1 MSQRTQAA
9 QRDFARALLDSEAP
23 VPLGIQA
30 WNNSDPSRRFAV
42 YRNNVVVSLVDA
54 LAETFP
60 VVQELVGIE
69 FFRAAAA
76 LFARQLPPSSPIL
89 ALYGRDFAS
98 FIETFEPAWSV
109 PYLADVA
116 RLEFTRVAAYH
127 VADATPLT
135 ALDQELVGASGATL
149 SALRFN
155 FHPSARLVR
164 SKFAVA
170 SLWAAHNG
178 TGLLESID
186 IDTPEDTLVCRV
198 DLEVELVRLAPG
210 GGEFVEALMSGHPLG
225 AAAEYALESHNDFN
239 LSLALSTLVRQQAV
253 TLIQLSRQEAT

>member
-1 MSQRTQAA
+1 MSQRIQAA
-9 QRDFARALLDSEAP
+9 QRDFAHALLAPEAP
-23 VPLGIQA
+23 VPASVQA
-30 WNNSDPSRRFAV
+30 WNGSDPVKRFAV

-76 LFARQLPPSSPIL
+76 VFVRQSPPSSPIL
-89 ALYGRDFAS
+89 AMYGRGFAA
-98 FIETFEPAWSV
+98 FIEMFEPAQSV

-116 RLEFTRVAAYH
+116 RLEFARVCAYH
-127 VADATPLT
+127 AADTTPLT
-135 ALDQELVGASGATL
+135 ALNEEFVGASGETL
-149 SALRFN
+149 GALRFN

-178 TGLLESID
+178 TGLLESVD
-186 IDTPEDTLVCRV
+186 IDTPEDTLVSRV
-198 DLEVELVRLAPG
+198 GLDVELVRLAPG
-210 GGEFVEALMSGHPLG
+210 SGEFVEALASGHSLG
-225 AAAEYALESHNDFN
+225 IAADRALQSHNDFD
-239 LSLALSTLVRQQAV
+239 LSLALSVLVRQQAV
-253 TLIQLSRQEAT
+253 TRIQLPR

>member
-1 MSQRTQAA
+1 M
-9 QRDFARALLDSEAP
+9 DSEAP

-127 VADATPLT
+127 AADATPLT